1 MRSKISVFGVVAV
14 VVLTMVA
21 FGAVFSAR
29 ASGQE
34 PVRQDVMG
42 TLLVEVRALRGAIE
56 QMTSA
61 SARVQLAVG
70 RLQIQEQRFNTLSR
84 QLFEL
89 RQTLSRTEREQSQQE
104 AQLADLEAILPQTS
118 DPGERQAIA
127 ERIREMKGGVAASRN
142 SLSGLRLEESEL
154 SVAVAAEEGRWS
166 DLNQQLDA
174 IDQTLRR

>member
-1 MRSKISVFGVVAV
+1 MRSKISAIGAVVGVVVGA
-14 VVLTMVA
+14 LA
-21 FGAVFSAR
+21 FGASVR
-29 ASGQE
+29 GQE
-34 PVRQDVMG
+34 PARQDVMG

-56 QMTSA
+56 QLTSA

-104 AQLADLEAILPQTS
+104 AQVADLEGILPQTS

-127 ERIREMKGGVAASRN
+127 ERMREMKGGLAAGRRN
-142 SLSGLRLEESEL
+142 LQNLQLEENEL
-154 SVAVAAEEGRWS
+154 SAAVSAEQGRWS

-174 IDQTLRR
+174 LDQTLRR

>member
-1 MRSKISVFGVVAV
+1 MRSKISVIGVVV
-14 VVLTMVA
+14 VGVLALA
-21 FGAVFSAR
+21 FGASVR
-29 ASGQE
+29 GQE
-34 PVRQDVMG
+34 PARQDVMG

-61 SARVQLAVG
+61 TARVQLAVG

-89 RQTLSRTEREQSQQE
+89 RQTVSRTERELSGE
-104 AQLADLEAILPQTS
+104 AARLADLEEVVQRTS
-118 DPGERQAIA
+118 DAGERQA
-127 ERIREMKGGVAASRN
+127 
-142 SLSGLRLEESEL
+142 
-154 SVAVAAEEGRWS
+154 VAAEITMMRRNLAAGRSSLQKLQLDENELSATVSAEQGRWS

>member
-1 MRSKISVFGVVAV
+1 MRSKLSTIGVAV
-14 VVLTMVA
+14 VVVA
-21 FGAVFSAR
+21 AFAFA
-29 ASGQE
+29 ASVRGQE

-61 SARVQLAVG
+61 TARVQLAVG
-70 RLQIQEQRFNTLSR
+70 RLQIQEQRFNTLAR

-89 RQTLSRTEREQSQQE
+89 RQTLSRTEREQSEQE
-104 AQLADLEAILPQTS
+104 GRLADLEGVLQQTS
-118 DPGERQAIA
+118 DAGERRAIA
-127 ERIREMKGGVAASRN
+127 EEIPQLRRIVTDGRSNLLKLRADEN
-142 SLSGLRLEESEL
+142 ELSGA
-154 SVAVAAEEGRWS
+154 VAVEQGRWS

>member
-1 MRSKISVFGVVAV
+1 MRSKISAFCVVVV
-14 VVLTMVA
+14 VVLGAFA
-21 FGAVFSAR
+21 FGASVR
-29 ASGQE
+29 GQE
-34 PVRQDVMG
+34 PARQDVMG

-61 SARVQLAVG
+61 TARVQLAVG

-89 RQTLSRTEREQSQQE
+89 RQTLSRTEREQAQQE
-104 AQLADLEAILPQTS
+104 AQIADLEGILPQTS

-127 ERIREMKGGVAASRN
+127 ERVREMKGGIAVGRN
-142 SLSGLRLEESEL
+142 SLSRLRVEESEL
-154 SVAVAAEEGRWS
+154 SGTVAAEEGRWS
-166 DLNQQLDA
+166 DLNQQLDT

>member
-1 MRSKISVFGVVAV
+1 MRSKISAIGVVV
-14 VVLTMVA
+14 VVVFVALA
-21 FGAVFSAR
+21 FGTVFSAPAR
-29 ASGQE
+29 GQE

-89 RQTLSRTEREQSQQE
+89 RQTLSRTEREQSEQ
-104 AQLADLEAILPQTS
+104 AGRLVDLEEVLLQTS
-118 DPGERQAIA
+118 DSGERQAIA
-127 ERIREMKGGVAASRN
+127 QEIRQMKGRVAAGRE
-142 SLSGLRLEESEL
+142 SLSRLRVEESEL
-154 SVAVAAEEGRWS
+154 SGTVAAEQAAG
-166 DLNQQLDA
+166 A
-174 IDQTLRR
+174 T

>member
-1 MRSKISVFGVVAV
+1 MRSKISAIGVVVVVFGA
-14 VVLTMVA
+14 LA
-21 FGAVFSAR
+21 FGTVFSAPAR
-29 ASGQE
+29 GQE

-89 RQTLSRTEREQSQQE
+89 RRAVSEAERLS
-104 AQLADLEAILPQTS
+104 AHNDAALADLEGVLPQTS
-118 DPGERQAIA
+118 DVGERRAIA
-127 ERIREMKGGVAASRN
+127 ARMGELKVIVAAGSA
-142 SLSGLRLEESEL
+142 SLQKLRLDENEL
-154 SVAVAAEEGRWS
+154 SAAVAVEQGRWS